1 MTVWGPTLGPTGN
14 SVAGI
19 AALDEFTA
27 LTGWSI
33 FKFAVGA

>member
-1 MTVWGPTLGPTGN
+1 M
-14 SVAGI
+14 AGI

-33 FKFAVGA
+33 F